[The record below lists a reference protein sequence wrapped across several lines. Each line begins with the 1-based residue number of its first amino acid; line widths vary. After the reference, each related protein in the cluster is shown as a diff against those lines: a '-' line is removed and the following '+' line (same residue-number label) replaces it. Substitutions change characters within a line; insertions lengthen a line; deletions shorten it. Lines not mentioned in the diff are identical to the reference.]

1 MTSKEVKQALESFTI
16 IVDSREQETQKL
28 IDRINQMEAPVIR
41 RKLDF
46 GDYSAKVQLPDGE
59 EFSLERR
66 ACVERKM
73 NFSELCGCFKSTKT
87 VKSRERFERE
97 FNRAKEAHARL
108 YLLVECATWEKAYKG
123 DYRSMMKPQALIASM
138 LTWMV
143 RYNSPIVMCQAATS
157 GKLIRDILYR
167 EMKEA
172 LTRLELF

>member
-87 VKSRERFERE
+87 V
-97 FNRAKEAHARL
+97 NRAKEAHARL

-143 RYNSPIVMCQAATS
+143 RYNSPIIMCQAATS